1 MECPNNKNFSTQD
14 LISWA
19 ILIVVFS
26 YMLVLNMLMPMHRD
40 DYGYALVWGTLNKIA
55 SWPDVFQS
63 LYNHYIDHG
72 GRMVA
77 YFVLDSFLF
86 IGKQWY
92 NPFNA
97 FLFVALIILIYWHSQ
112 RKITLHFDPYVI
124 LCIVLFAWL
133 GLPHFAEVNLWM
145 AGATGYLFTAVII
158 LTFLLP
164 YHFAFLNKDLFKDSL
179 FAVIVMLLGGIIA
192 GWTIEN
198 TSATMAFS
206 VTCFTLYFYK
216 KKNIKK
222 WMVSGLFGAIAGL
235 AFLVAAPGNFVRFD
249 GAKKSIIYHF
259 TNLIAAGVETL
270 FYILPIVLF
279 LLFIWRVLLVNY
291 AKKNAI
297 SIQEPQDSNNKLP
310 FSSILTLI
318 IIVFMLVSYI
328 NDNFFSNWLGNLLYN
343 NVAIPLG
350 IAKAHLKE
358 QLFNV
363 MSGFEE
369 MVIYLLSIV
378 QLFGYIFRKSYL
390 SAKDTGI
397 ISKSVSIKQ
406 IMISYPAIYHATAWI
421 AIAVFNHFVMLAS
434 PTFPARASYG
444 SVVFLIIGAISVF
457 TIPEVYDYLL
467 NNVARKRFLVI
478 CSATILI
485 PMAVAVL
492 NQYNI
497 IFHEDR
503 QRMSYVEELASQ
515 GIKNI
520 EVEPIS
526 SKNRVLRHVYFVDF
540 DNKVS
545 KSHVC
550 DYYRLENI
558 TLKKSGK

>member
-1 MECPNNKNFSTQD
+1 MECPNNKNFSNQD

-40 DYGYALVWGTLNKIA
+40 DYGYALIWGTLNKIA

-72 GRMVA
+72 GRMIA

-112 RKITLHFDPYVI
+112 RKITLHFNPYII
-124 LCIVLFAWL
+124 LCIVLFTWL

-145 AGATGYLFTAVII
+145 AGATGYLFTAVLI

-164 YHFAFLNKDLFKDSL
+164 YHFALLNKVLFKDSF
-179 FAVIVMLLGGIIA
+179 FAVIAMLLGGIIA

-198 TSATMAFS
+198 TAATMVFT
-206 VTCFTLYFYK
+206 VTCFTLFFYK
-216 KKNIKK
+216 KKTIKK
-222 WMVSGLFGAIAGL
+222 WMVSGLFGAITGFVL
-235 AFLVAAPGNFVRFD
+235 LVIAPGNFVRYG

-259 TNLIAAGVETL
+259 TNLIAAGAETFL
-270 FYILPIVLF
+270 YILPIVLF
-279 LLFIWRVLLVNY
+279 LLFIWRLLLANY
-291 AKKNAI
+291 SQNNAI
-297 SIQEPQDSNNKLP
+297 VLQKPQTSNNQLTLP
-310 FSSILTLI
+310 SILTLSI
-318 IIVFMLVSYI
+318 IAFMLVSYI
-328 NDNFFSNWLGNLLYN
+328 NDNFFSNWLGSLLYDS
-343 NVAIPLG
+343 VAIPLG
-350 IAKAHLKE
+350 IAKPHLKE

-369 MVIYLLSIV
+369 MAIYLLSII
-378 QLFGYIFRKSYL
+378 QLFSYIFKKSLL
-390 SAKDTGI
+390 SKKETKF
-397 ISKSVSIKQ
+397 ISNSVPIKQ
-406 IMISYPAIYHATAWI
+406 MMISYPALYHTTAWI
-421 AIAVFNHFVMLAS
+421 AIAVFNHFVMVAS

-444 SVVFLIIGAISVF
+444 SVVFLIIGAVSVF

-467 NNVARKRFLVI
+467 NNAVRKKFLVI
-478 CSATILI
+478 CSVTILI

-497 IFHEDR
+497 IFHEDK
-503 QRMSYVEELASQ
+503 QRMSYIEELASQ

-550 DYYRLENI
+550 DYYKLENV
-558 TLKKSGK
+558 TLKKSEQ

>member
-1 MECPNNKNFSTQD
+1 MECPNNKKFSTHD
-14 LISWA
+14 LISLA
-19 ILIVVFS
+19 ILIIVFS
-26 YMLVLNMLMPMHRD
+26 YMLVLNILMPMHRD
-40 DYGYALVWGTLNKIA
+40 DYGYALIWGTLDKID

-86 IGKQWY
+86 LGKQWY
-92 NPFNA
+92 NPFNS
-97 FLFVALIILIYWHSQ
+97 FLFVGLIILIYWHSQ

-124 LCIVLFAWL
+124 LCIILFTWL

-145 AGATGYLFTAVII
+145 AGATGYLFTSVLI

-164 YHFAFLNKDLFKDSL
+164 YHFAFLNKNILEDNF
-179 FAVIVMLLGGIIA
+179 FAVIVMFLGGIIA

-198 TSATMAFS
+198 TSATMSFII
-206 VTCFTLYFYK
+206 TCSILYFYK
-216 KKNIKK
+216 KNAVQK
-222 WMVSGLFGAIAGL
+222 WMLSGLAGAITGL
-235 AFLVAAPGNFVRFD
+235 AFLVLAPGNYVRYA
-249 GAKKSIIYHF
+249 GTKKAIIYHF

-270 FYILPIVLF
+270 FYLLPVVLF
-279 LLFIWRVLLVNY
+279 LIFIWRILLVNF
-291 AKKNAI
+291 AKNNAI
-297 SIQEPQDSNNKLP
+297 ILQKPQGTNNQLTLP
-310 FSSILTLI
+310 SILKLSFI
-318 IIVFMLVSYI
+318 AFMLVSYT

-350 IAKAHLKE
+350 IANPHLKE

-369 MVIYLLSIV
+369 MVIYLLIIA
-378 QLFGYIFRKSYL
+378 QLFSYIFKKTHL
-390 SAKDTGI
+390 SQTEIKY
-397 ISKSVSIKQ
+397 ISNSVSIKQ
-406 IMISYPAIYHATAWI
+406 MMISYPALYYATAWI
-421 AIAVFNHFVMLAS
+421 AIAVLNHFVMVAS
-434 PTFPARASYG
+434 PTFPARAAYG
-444 SVVFLIIGAISVF
+444 SVVFLIIGAVSVF

-467 NNVARKRFLVI
+467 NNAARKKFLVI
-478 CSATILI
+478 CSVTILI
-485 PMAVAVL
+485 PMAIAVL

-497 IFHEDR
+497 IFHEDK
-503 QRMSYVEELASQ
+503 QRMSYIEELASQ

-550 DYYRLENI
+550 DYYRLENV
-558 TLKKSGK
+558 TLKKSEQ

>member
-1 MECPNNKNFSTQD
+1 MECPNNKIFSTQY

-40 DYGYALVWGTLNKIA
+40 DYGYALIWGTLNKIA

-86 IGKQWY
+86 LGKQWY

-97 FLFVALIILIYWHSQ
+97 FLFVALIMLIHWHSQ

-124 LCIVLFAWL
+124 LCIVLFTWL

-145 AGATGYLFTAVII
+145 AGATGYLFTAVLI

-164 YHFAFLNKDLFKDSL
+164 YHFAFLNKNVLKDNF
-179 FAVIVMLLGGIIA
+179 FAIIGMFLGGIIA

-198 TSATMAFS
+198 TSATMSFLITCSAF
-206 VTCFTLYFYK
+206 YFYK
-216 KKNIKK
+216 KNAVQK
-222 WMVSGLFGAIAGL
+222 WMLSGLVGAITGL
-235 AFLVAAPGNFVRFD
+235 ALLVLAPGNYVRYA
-249 GAKKSIIYHF
+249 GTKKAIILHF

-270 FYILPIVLF
+270 FYILPIILF
-279 LLFIWRVLLVNY
+279 LLFIWRVLLINY
-291 AKKNAI
+291 AKNNAVFL
-297 SIQEPQDSNNKLP
+297 QKPQGTINRLTLP
-310 FSSILTLI
+310 SILTLI
-318 IIVFMLVSYI
+318 FIVFMLVSYI
-328 NDNFFSNWLGNLLYN
+328 NNNFFSNWLGNLLYN

-350 IAKAHLKE
+350 IAKPHLKE

-369 MVIYLLSIV
+369 MVIYLLIIL
-378 QLFGYIFRKSYL
+378 QLFSYIFKKSHL
-390 SAKDTGI
+390 SKKETKF
-397 ISKSVSIKQ
+397 ISNSVSIKQ
-406 IMISYPAIYHATAWI
+406 MMISYPALYHAAAWI
-421 AIAVFNHFVMLAS
+421 AVAVFNHFVMVAS
-434 PTFPARASYG
+434 PSFPARASYG
-444 SVVFLIIGAISVF
+444 SVVFLIIGAVSVF

-467 NNVARKRFLVI
+467 NDVARKKSLVI
-478 CSATILI
+478 CSVTILI
-485 PMAVAVL
+485 PMAIAVL
-492 NQYNI
+492 NQYSI

-503 QRMSYVEELASQ
+503 QRISYIEEMASQ

-545 KSHVC
+545 RSHVC
-550 DYYRLENI
+550 DYYKLENI
-558 TLKKSGK
+558 TLKK

>member
-1 MECPNNKNFSTQD
+1 MECPNNKKFSTHD
-14 LISWA
+14 LISLA
-19 ILIVVFS
+19 ILIIVFS
-26 YMLVLNMLMPMHRD
+26 YMLVLNILMPMHRD
-40 DYGYALVWGTLNKIA
+40 DYGYALIWGTLDKIA

-86 IGKQWY
+86 LGKQWY
-92 NPFNA
+92 NPFNS
-97 FLFVALIILIYWHSQ
+97 FLFVGLIILIYWHSQ

-124 LCIVLFAWL
+124 LCIILFTWL

-145 AGATGYLFTAVII
+145 AGATGYLFTSVLI

-164 YHFAFLNKDLFKDSL
+164 YHFAFLNKNILEDNF
-179 FAVIVMLLGGIIA
+179 FAVIVMFLGGIIA

-198 TSATMAFS
+198 TSATMSFII
-206 VTCFTLYFYK
+206 TCSILYFYK
-216 KKNIKK
+216 KNAVQK
-222 WMVSGLFGAIAGL
+222 WMLSGLAGAITGL
-235 AFLVAAPGNFVRFD
+235 AFLVLAPGNYVRYA
-249 GAKKSIIYHF
+249 GTKKAIIYHF

-270 FYILPIVLF
+270 FYLLPVVLF
-279 LLFIWRVLLVNY
+279 LIFIWRILLVNF
-291 AKKNAI
+291 AKNNAI
-297 SIQEPQDSNNKLP
+297 ILQKPQGTNNQLTLP
-310 FSSILTLI
+310 SILKLSFI
-318 IIVFMLVSYI
+318 AFMLVSYT

-350 IAKAHLKE
+350 IANPHLKE

-369 MVIYLLSIV
+369 MVIYLLIIA
-378 QLFGYIFRKSYL
+378 QLFSYIFKKTHL
-390 SAKDTGI
+390 SQTEIKY
-397 ISKSVSIKQ
+397 ISNSVSIKQ
-406 IMISYPAIYHATAWI
+406 MMISYPALYYATAWI
-421 AIAVFNHFVMLAS
+421 AIAVLNHFVMVAS
-434 PTFPARASYG
+434 PTFPARAAYG
-444 SVVFLIIGAISVF
+444 SVVFLIIGAVSVF

-467 NNVARKRFLVI
+467 NNAARKKFLVI
-478 CSATILI
+478 CSVTILI
-485 PMAVAVL
+485 PMAIAVL

-497 IFHEDR
+497 IFHEDK
-503 QRMSYVEELASQ
+503 QRMSYIEELASQ

-550 DYYRLENI
+550 DYYRLENV
-558 TLKKSGK
+558 TLKKSEQ

>member
-1 MECPNNKNFSTQD
+1 MECPNNKKFSTHD
-14 LISWA
+14 LISLA
-19 ILIVVFS
+19 ILIIVFS
-26 YMLVLNMLMPMHRD
+26 YMLVLNILMPMHRD
-40 DYGYALVWGTLNKIA
+40 DYGYALIWGTLDKID

-86 IGKQWY
+86 LGKQWY
-92 NPFNA
+92 NPFNS
-97 FLFVALIILIYWHSQ
+97 FLFVGLIILIYWHSQ

-124 LCIVLFAWL
+124 LCIILFTWL

-145 AGATGYLFTAVII
+145 AGATGYLFTSVLI

-164 YHFAFLNKDLFKDSL
+164 YHFAFLNKNILEDNF
-179 FAVIVMLLGGIIA
+179 FAVIVMFLGGIIA

-198 TSATMAFS
+198 TSATMSFII
-206 VTCFTLYFYK
+206 TCSILYFYK
-216 KKNIKK
+216 KNAVQK
-222 WMVSGLFGAIAGL
+222 WMLSGLAGAITGL
-235 AFLVAAPGNFVRFD
+235 AFLVLAPGNYVRYA
-249 GAKKSIIYHF
+249 GTKKAIIYHF

-270 FYILPIVLF
+270 FYLLPVVLF
-279 LLFIWRVLLVNY
+279 LIFIWRILLVNF
-291 AKKNAI
+291 AKNNAI
-297 SIQEPQDSNNKLP
+297 ILQKPQGTNNQLTLP
-310 FSSILTLI
+310 SILKLSFI
-318 IIVFMLVSYI
+318 AFMLVSYT

-343 NVAIPLG
+343 NVAIPIG
-350 IAKAHLKE
+350 IANPHLKE

-369 MVIYLLSIV
+369 MVIYLLIIA
-378 QLFGYIFRKSYL
+378 QLFSYIFKKTHL
-390 SAKDTGI
+390 SQTEIKY
-397 ISKSVSIKQ
+397 ISNSVSIKQ
-406 IMISYPAIYHATAWI
+406 MMISYPALYYATAWI
-421 AIAVFNHFVMLAS
+421 AIAVLNHFVMVAS
-434 PTFPARASYG
+434 PTFPARAAYG
-444 SVVFLIIGAISVF
+444 SVVFLIIGAVSVF

-467 NNVARKRFLVI
+467 NNAARKKFLVI
-478 CSATILI
+478 CSVTILI
-485 PMAVAVL
+485 PMAIAVL

-497 IFHEDR
+497 IFHEDK
-503 QRMSYVEELASQ
+503 QRMSYIEELASQ

-550 DYYRLENI
+550 DYYRLENV
-558 TLKKSGK
+558 TLKKSEQ